1 MNRGMTVLATALLL
15 AGSLASSLAF
25 SSPGHFGAADLEPN
39 PMLRNAAVD
48 HDLAR
53 VKRRIERALHEGAA
67 DAPGAPVPAGIS
79 R

>member
-1 MNRGMTVLATALLL
+1 MTILATALLL
-15 AGSLASSLAF
+15 VGSLAGSLAF
-25 SSPGHFGAADLEPN
+25 SSPGHFGAADVEAN

-53 VKRRIERALHEGAA
+53 VKRRIERALREDAA
-67 DAPGAPVPAGIS
+67 DAPGAPVPARIS